1 MTDLKNLD
9 LKLYGEIPK
18 DILDAA
24 NKIEMWAKQNGWLGW
39 CINGISDRALVED
52 LHCRLKKIREIIEPQ
67 P

>member
-9 LKLYGEIPK
+9 LHLYAEIPK

-24 NKIEMWAKQNGWLGW
+24 NKIEIWTKENGWLGW
-39 CINGISDRALVED
+39 CMNGIADRALVED
-52 LHCRLKKIREIIEPQ
+52 LHCRLRKIREIIEPR